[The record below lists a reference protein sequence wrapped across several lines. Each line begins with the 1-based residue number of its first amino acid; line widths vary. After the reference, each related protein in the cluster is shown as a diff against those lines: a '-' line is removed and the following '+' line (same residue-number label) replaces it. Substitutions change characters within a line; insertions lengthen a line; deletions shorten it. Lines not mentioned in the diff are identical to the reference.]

1 VSVMMMIMPVVP
13 IVPVI
18 VAVAMHRS
26 AHNRAGPS
34 ADDRTDRATHS
45 CSCRAADDSSANGAF
60 ALRCARCRGE
70 GKGECGNDDGNAH
83 GSPPINGCR
92 SLWSSKNRRVPSV
105 ALGV

>member
-1 VSVMMMIMPVVP
+1 MMMIMPVVP

-70 GKGECGNDDGNAH
+70 GKGECGNDDGNARLVDLEFQIADTRDR
-83 GSPPINGCR
+83 GLQSF
-92 SLWSSKNRRVPSV
+92 
-105 ALGV
+105 